1 MDAAYDVV
9 VVGGGTAGLSGALA
23 LARSCRSVLVLDAGD
38 PRNAAAGHAHNFLSR
53 DGVPPDE
60 LYAAGRAEVE
70 RYGGQVETG
79 RVTALRRDGASF
91 RVELADRSIAARR
104 LLLATGLRDELPD
117 VPGLAERWG
126 LDVLHC
132 PYCHGYE
139 VRGRRIGVLT
149 TGPGAAH
156 QALLFRQLSPH
167 VTLLCHAGPA
177 PERDERA
184 QLDALGVPLVDG
196 TVAEVESDGSRLTGV
211 RLADG
216 RRILLD
222 ALVVAP
228 RCYARAE
235 LLGPLGLEAAEVRV
249 DGQVTGTK
257 VDTDAMGAT
266 AVPGVWA
273 AGNLADPMA
282 QLVTSAAA
290 GLAAGVAINTDLVE
304 EDARRAAG

>member
-23 LARSCRSVLVLDAGD
+23 LARSCRSVLVLDDGD
-38 PRNAAAGHAHNFLSR
+38 HRNATAGHAHNFLTR
-53 DGVPPDE
+53 DGVPPGE
-60 LYAAGRAEVE
+60 IYAAGRAEVR

-79 RVTALRRDGASF
+79 RVTALRRDGAGF
-91 RVELADRSIAARR
+91 RVELAGRSVAARR

-126 LDVLHC
+126 VDVLHC

-149 TGPGAAH
+149 TGPGTAH
-156 QALLFRQLSPH
+156 HALLFRQLSPQ

-177 PERDERA
+177 PTADEQA
-184 QLDALGVPLVDG
+184 QLDALGVRLVDG
-196 TVAEVESDGSRLTGV
+196 TVAEVESDGSRLAGV
-211 RLADG
+211 RLGDG
-216 RRILLD
+216 RRVPLD

-228 RCYARAE
+228 RCFARAE
-235 LLGPLGLEAAEVRV
+235 LLRPLGLEPVEVRV

-257 VDTDAMGAT
+257 VETDAMGAT

-273 AGNLADPMA
+273 AGNLTDPMA

-290 GLAAGVAINTDLVE
+290 GLAAGAAINTDLVE
-304 EDARRAAG
+304 EDARAAIG